1 MIWLPVP
8 FSEASGV
15 DRCWRGVIR
24 PAKQAQSG
32 SFDAFSSYYM
42 TDADCALECCLMVLM
57 IELGIMLF
65 YFSHVNSSVVP
76 VESGR
81 FL

>member
-1 MIWLPVP
+1 M
-8 FSEASGV
+8 A
-15 DRCWRGVIR
+15 
-24 PAKQAQSG
+24 
-32 SFDAFSSYYM
+32 
-42 TDADCALECCLMVLM
+42 DADCALECCLVVLM

-65 YFSHVNSSVVP
+65 YFSHVNSFVVP